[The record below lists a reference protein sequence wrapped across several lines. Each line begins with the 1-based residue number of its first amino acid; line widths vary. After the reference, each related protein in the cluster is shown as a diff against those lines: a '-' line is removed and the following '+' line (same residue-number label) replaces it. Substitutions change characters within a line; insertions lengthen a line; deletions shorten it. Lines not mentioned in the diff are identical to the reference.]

1 MQEMVRFSVIQIILW
16 AVRSNNIPYIMII
29 FIKKIASS
37 HLKWLYIVKILAP
50 VMIKIQDNQT
60 NKQAAQI
67 NNNASQKTETKDYLL
82 ELKNEDQNE
91 ALPKNNNS

>member
-1 MQEMVRFSVIQIILW
+1 
-16 AVRSNNIPYIMII
+16 
-29 FIKKIASS
+29 
-37 HLKWLYIVKILAP
+37 
-50 VMIKIQDNQT
+50 MIKIQDNQT
-60 NKQAAQI
+60 NNQTAQI